1 MNARRSR
8 SQFVCSS
15 CGSAAPKW
23 AGRCGDCGEW
33 NTLVEELVEGRAGA
47 ARAAAAAVVAPLSD
61 VTTAETA
68 RVSTGGAEMDRLL
81 GGGIVPGGL
90 YLVGGEPG
98 VGKSTLL
105 LQMAGA
111 LAAGGQRVLYL
122 AGEES
127 PAQIKLRAER
137 LGVAD
142 EGILVAAG
150 TALDAL
156 LAACESAAPDVVVLD
171 SIQTAYD
178 PALSSAPG
186 SVSQVRAAA
195 GGFQRYCKS
204 RGAAAFLVGHVTKGG
219 GIAGPKTLEHAV
231 DAVLQFE
238 GDTHHDFRIL
248 RARKNR
254 FGSTDEMAVFTMGER
269 GMTPVENPSAFFL
282 DGDRRDRP
290 VAGSAHVASLE
301 GTRPLLIEIQ
311 ALVAASPY
319 GTPQRVAGGFDARRL
334 SLLLAVLDRRAGYRL
349 GASDVFVNVVG
360 GLSLS
365 EPAADLAV
373 VVALASSQT
382 DRAPRPGTVVFG
394 EVGLTGEVRPVRQ
407 AEARLRAAARL
418 GFTRAIVAEGGSRG
432 NGGSK
437 RAMEEI
443 AGNGTGFRVEH
454 VDSVAGAVALALEDR
469 G

>member
-1 MNARRSR
+1 MTARRSR
-8 SQFVCSS
+8 TRFVCAS
-15 CGSAAPKW
+15 CGAATPKW
-23 AGRCGDCGEW
+23 AGRCPECGEW
-33 NTLVEELVEGRAGA
+33 NSMVEEVVERGA
-47 ARAAAAAVVAPLSD
+47 PARSAAAAPVAPLSD
-61 VTTAETA
+61 VSAADAA
-68 RVSTGGAEMDRLL
+68 RVPTGTPELDRLL

-98 VGKSTLL
+98 IGKSTLL

-111 LAAGGQRVLYL
+111 LAARGSRVLIL

-137 LGVAD
+137 LGVAS
-142 EGILVAAG
+142 EGVLVAAG

-156 LAACESAAPDVVVLD
+156 IGACERVEPDIVILD

-195 GGFQRYCKS
+195 AEFQRWCKA

-219 GIAGPKTLEHAV
+219 GLAGPKTLEHAV

-238 GDTHHDFRIL
+238 GDPHHDYRVL

-254 FGSTDEMAVFTMGER
+254 FGSTHEIAVFTMGER
-269 GMTPVENPSAFFL
+269 GMEAVENPSAFFL
-282 DGDRRDRP
+282 DRTRRDRP

-311 ALVAASPY
+311 ALVAESPY
-319 GTPQRVAGGFDARRL
+319 GTPQRVSGGFDGRRL
-334 SLLLAVLDRRAGYRL
+334 ALLLAVLDRRAGLRL
-349 GASDVFVNVVG
+349 GSSDVFLNVVG
-360 GLSLS
+360 GLSLT
-365 EPAADLAV
+365 EPAADLGV
-373 VVALASSQT
+373 VVALASSRA
-382 DRAPRPGTVVFG
+382 DRPLKAGTVVFG
-394 EVGLTGEVRPVRQ
+394 EVGLTGEVRPVRL
-407 AEARLRAAARL
+407 AGARLREAARL
-418 GFTRAIVAEGGSRG
+418 GFTRAVVAAGSDRGGDDRP
-432 NGGSK
+432 
-437 RAMEEI
+437 AHD
-443 AGNGTGFRVEH
+443 AGNGAGLRVDE
-454 VDSVAGAVALALEDR
+454 VDTVAGAVALALEDA